1 MPERVNWSYAAQV
14 VGGPTLAASGAVEV
28 EAYLKLT
35 VTVPAG
41 GSLDVEVLPGDG
53 GSVQLLVINPAA
65 PSEDLTYTVGED
77 EMVLDG
83 PHVLIGAGAV
93 GLLAATIG
101 TLAFANAGAED
112 VEISIL
118 AGRDATP

>member
-1 MPERVNWSYAAQV
+1 MPEKLNWSYAAQV
-14 VGGPTLAASGAVEV
+14 VGGPTLAASGALDV

-41 GSLDVEVLPGDG
+41 GSLDVEVLPGGG
-53 GSVQLLVINPAA
+53 GSVQLLVINPAV
-65 PSEDLTYTVGED
+65 PSEDLTYTVGTE
-77 EMVLDG
+77 EVVLDG

-93 GLLAATIG
+93 GLLAGTVG
-101 TLAFANAGAED
+101 TLTFDNAGAED
-112 VEISIL
+112 AEIAIL

>member
-1 MPERVNWSYAAQV
+1 MPEKLNWSYVAQV
-14 VGGPTLAASGAVEV
+14 VGGPTLAANGALDV

-41 GSLDVEVLPGDG
+41 GSLEVEVLPGGG
-53 GSVQLLVINPAA
+53 GSVQLLVINPAV
-65 PSEDLTYTVGED
+65 PSEDLTYTVGTE
-77 EMVLDG
+77 EVVLDG

-93 GLLAATIG
+93 GLLAATVG
-101 TLAFANAGAED
+101 TLTFLNAGAED
-112 VEISIL
+112 AEVAIL